1 MLGFA
6 SSVYKA
12 ITFLY
17 RPLPSCKKNKSS
29 NGLHWPGLLYS
40 FSLCVFFFFFIRF
53 IFQFISCIPFLIEN
67 NEFICS
73 KKKKKKRKKVSFELN
88 IERIKKKRNIR
99 TVKMLLLTAG
109 RTRQGVSGRAEGM
122 RGSKMPEIH
131 L

>member
-1 MLGFA
+1 MVYTGRACFIHFPFA
-6 SSVYKA
+6 
-12 ITFLY
+12 
-17 RPLPSCKKNKSS
+17 C
-29 NGLHWPGLLYS
+29 
-40 FSLCVFFFFFIRF
+40 FFFFIRF

-122 RGSKMPEIH
+122 RGSKMPEICKFWK
-131 L
+131 LKSSANIFWTGRLVSAVTADR